1 MNKLA
6 FLLPAVVLAASPSA
20 WARTV
25 SVSSFDVTTGET
37 VLSIAGEGS
46 ADQKLIA
53 AWSGGDKGADPLDW
67 AEYADAGT
75 VAPGDSSVSFTLPA
89 AWRAKSGA
97 VRFFLMSGTPPYRT
111 RYDFIT
117 RPNVSA
123 DGDLYINTGIAP
135 DATCDI
141 AVKVQSPDLTGSDM
155 CPFGV
160 GGALF
165 VFGTGAANTYW
176 FDFLGAEMTTVDKKI
191 GPSNV
196 NVFGDAPPQDDKP
209 HTFRL
214 NREGLFIDGYRHLAF
229 DPSTITETTTSKI
242 SLFARGTGKQ
252 KGTTCSIFGATIS
265 TNGVL
270 ACDLVPVAAP
280 SGKVQMWDRV
290 TGGWKGPSGNQ
301 SGSLAF
307 VAGND
312 IGPYPPDCGSV
323 ESATDALTFGP
334 ALSFSVGDRVSRT
347 AFVTLA
353 VGHDDGVLFAVAG
366 PSDAGTAFSAWA
378 DSIVV
383 GKVGAGTNAVTATL
397 PNEWWRG
404 RNQVR
409 FAWKSISGAHYDY
422 AVESLASD
430 GDGRAYIRTGWTP
443 TTNTTTRV
451 VSRTAFDTCPFGVTG
466 GYYVFLGAKSANT
479 KINWGFFTSVAT
491 GSNLTGQLGCDD
503 PDGFASAFHIWQL
516 GPGGVFID
524 DLNTPKAALAEFAP
538 NTSLT
543 ANICL
548 PFRATNVNNHGN
560 VSKAGDVETRGAEIW
575 EGDIPVRDYAPCVKD
590 GVPGFFDAVRGTFN
604 PSVTAAAFAAGAPVV
619 ADGDFTAWSP
629 AKELS
634 SATVLYLR

>member
-1 MNKLA
+1 MKILTLMVSIVFA
-6 FLLPAVVLAASPSA
+6 FAAFA
-20 WARTV
+20 DARPLIVGAPDGSGNVMITIGG
-25 SVSSFDVTTGET
+25 TGT
-37 VLSIAGEGS
+37 
-46 ADQKLIA
+46 QNQTLIA
-53 AWSGGDKGADPLDW
+53 AWANGDKGNDPLDW
-67 AEYADAGT
+67 TEYADAGT
-75 VAPGDSSVSFTLPA
+75 VVPSDTSKTFQIPA

-97 VRFFLMSGTPPYRT
+97 VRFFLMSGTPPYRA
-111 RYDFIT
+111 RYDYIT

-141 AVKVQSPDLTGSDM
+141 AVKVQSPDLTSSDM

-176 FDFLGAEMTTVDKKI
+176 FDFLGAEMTTADKKV
-191 GPSNV
+191 GPLNV

-270 ACDLVPVAAP
+270 ACDLVPAAAP

-312 IGPYPPDCGSV
+312 IGPYPPDCGAV
-323 ESATDALTFGP
+323 ESVSDVIGFGP
-334 ALSFSVGDRVSRT
+334 AITITMQDAATRSVSVSFSS
-347 AFVTLA
+347 
-353 VGHDDGVLFAVAG
+353 GHDEGLLFAVADAM
-366 PSDAGTAFSAWA
+366 DAGTTYSTWA
-378 DSIVV
+378 NAMFVQKVAADVDS
-383 GKVGAGTNAVTATL
+383 VTATL
-397 PNEWWRG
+397 PEGWWRSHS
-404 RNQVR
+404 NVR
-409 FAWKSISGAHYDY
+409 FAWKSISGANYDY

-430 GDGRAYIRTGWTP
+430 GDGKAYIRTEWTP

-466 GYYVFLGAKSANT
+466 GYYVFLGTKSAYT

-491 GSNLTGQLGCDD
+491 GSTLTGQLNCDD
-503 PDGFASAFHIWQL
+503 PDGFVSAFHVWQL

-524 DLNTPKAALAEFAP
+524 DLNTPKATLAEFAP
-538 NTSLT
+538 NASLT

-548 PFRATNVNNHGN
+548 PFRATSYNNHGI
-560 VSKAGDVETRGAEIW
+560 VSKTGDVETKGAKIW
-575 EGDIPVRDYAPCVKD
+575 EGDVLVRDFVPCVKD
-590 GVPGFFDAVRGTFN
+590 GVPQFYDNVRGKYY
-604 PSVTAAAFAAGAPVV
+604 PSVSGTQFASGDIIA
-619 ADGDFTAWSP
+619 ADGDFVAWSNCR
-629 AKELS
+629 A
-634 SATVLYLR
+634 LRSGFVIIFR